1 MAEILFSWIDY
12 VLFLSMLILST
23 LIGIYYGFFQK
34 QSTANDYL
42 LGGKQ
47 MTIWPV
53 AMSLASSTISG
64 LTLLA
69 LPVDIY
75 NYGICY
81 WLGLPLFP
89 LVLYVSYKIYLP
101 VFYKLQI
108 TSTYEYLKIRFDN
121 RIRLL
126 ASILFTINNILYLPI
141 VIYAPALALSKVTG
155 INTHYITPTL
165 CTVCIFYT
173 TFGGIKA
180 VIWTDA
186 LQFFVMLGSVAIVFI
201 MGVGSVG
208 GITKIWN
215 LNYQT
220 GRLDIPFAFD
230 LTKRDSFWT
239 GSICNFCM
247 FLIVAGMSQG
257 CVQKCLSLPSF
268 KHIKTA
274 YVLFFFAMF
283 SMMTFSAWSG
293 FIMFAKYYDCD
304 PLKSNK
310 IKKPDELLPYY
321 IMDVAH
327 SIPGLP
333 GLFVSGVFSAALS
346 TLSASLNCLSATIYE
361 DFISLFMP
369 KSISQETVS
378 KILKF
383 LVVMVGVICTILVFV
398 VERLGNILPLA
409 MSFAGITNGPLLGL
423 FSVGMLVPMVN
434 CIGALT
440 GGITSLIVMAWI
452 ALTSQWYK
460 TKGIIKYPPLPAF
473 THGCNVTLN
482 ALNET
487 ISTTSCPKLSEPEEP
502 FVIYKVS
509 FYFYT
514 LLGLIIVFIVSIAVS
529 YFTKSDETLNKDCIA
544 PISQR
549 FIKSE
554 KHPPTYYTIDKAAN
568 IAVNNT
574 N

>member
-12 VLFLSMLILST
+12 VLFLSMVILST

-69 LPVDIY
+69 LPGDIY
-75 NYGICY
+75 NYGISY
-81 WLGLPLFP
+81 WLCMPLFP
-89 LVLYVSYKIYLP
+89 LVLYICYKIYLP

-108 TSTYEYLKIRFDN
+108 TSTYEYLKIRFN
-121 RIRLL
+121 NKTRLL
-126 ASILFTINNILYLPI
+126 ASVLYTIQNMLYLPF
-141 VIYAPALALSKVTG
+141 VIYAPALTLSKVTG
-155 INTHYITPTL
+155 IHSHYVTPTL
-165 CTVCIFYT
+165 CVICIFYT

-186 LQFFVMLGSVAIVFI
+186 LQFFVMLGSVAFVFI
-201 MGVGSVG
+201 MGVGSAG
-208 GITKIWN
+208 GIAKIWD

-220 GRLDIPFAFD
+220 GRFDIPFELD
-230 LTKRDSFWT
+230 LTIRDSFWT
-239 GSICNFCM
+239 GSIANSFS
-247 FLIVAGMSQG
+247 LIMVAGINQSV
-257 CVQKCLSLPSF
+257 VQKCLSLPSF
-268 KHIKTA
+268 KHIKTTF
-274 YVLFFFAMF
+274 VLFFLAMF
-283 SMMTFSAWSG
+283 SVVTVSCWSG
-293 FIMFAKYYDCD
+293 FIMFAKYYGCD
-304 PLKSNK
+304 PLKSGK
-310 IKKPDELLPYY
+310 IKSADELLPYY

-327 SIPGLP
+327 SIQGLA

-369 KSISQETVS
+369 KNISQETVS

-383 LVVMVGVICTILVFV
+383 LVVTVGVICTILVFV
-398 VERLGNILPLA
+398 VERLGNIVPVTF
-409 MSFAGITNGPLLGL
+409 SFVGITNGPLLGL
-423 FSVGMLVPMVN
+423 FTVGMLVPMVN

-440 GGITSLIVMAWI
+440 GGITSLIVMTWI
-452 ALTSQWYK
+452 VVTSQWYK
-460 TKGIIKYPPLPAF
+460 TKGVIKYPPLPAF

-487 ISTTSCPKLSEPEEP
+487 ISTTSFPKLSEPEEP

-514 LLGLIIVFIVSIAVS
+514 LFGLIIVFIVSIAVS

-549 FIKSE
+549 FIKSKE
-554 KHPPTYYTIDKAAN
+554 RPTYYTIDKAAN
-568 IAVNNT
+568 IVVNNT